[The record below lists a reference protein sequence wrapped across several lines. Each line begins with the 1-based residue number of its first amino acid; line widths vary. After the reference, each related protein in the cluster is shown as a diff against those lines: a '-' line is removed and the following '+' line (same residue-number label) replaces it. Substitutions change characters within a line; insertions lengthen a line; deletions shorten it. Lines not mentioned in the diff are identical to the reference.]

1 VQRSFYDFTEIN
13 EKKGAD
19 LPKSSSFTLGHDQET
34 FTHGQDTAKS
44 TSHTGHETFR
54 ILVLMCLKIGRIQSE
69 ENKS

>member
-1 VQRSFYDFTEIN
+1 M
-13 EKKGAD
+13 KKGAD
-19 LPKSSSFTLGHDQET
+19 LPKFSPFILGYAQAT

-44 TSHTGHETFR
+44 TSYTGHGTFR